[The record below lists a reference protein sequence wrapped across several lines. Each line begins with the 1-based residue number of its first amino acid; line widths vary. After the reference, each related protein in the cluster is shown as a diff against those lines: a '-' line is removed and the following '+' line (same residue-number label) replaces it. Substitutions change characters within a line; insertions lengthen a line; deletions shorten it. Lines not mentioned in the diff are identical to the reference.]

1 MNLKMKFRRLSP
13 DTRLY
18 HLDVPVIG
26 LTGGIATGKTTV
38 AGMLKNQGFA
48 IINADHLVKDIYAL
62 PETLEFLKLQ
72 HPEVVNKETINFRTL
87 REKVFTSQEVKVQIE
102 NFIYQRLPDAFKR
115 AYHKL
120 KAPELIIYDVPL
132 LFEKKLEHLVDVN
145 VLVYAPRKI
154 QRARLMNRDGIL
166 EDLAESI
173 LDQQMDIE
181 DKKLK
186 AQFIIDNSQTET
198 ELAEEIKQF
207 LRQILE

>member
-1 MNLKMKFRRLSP
+1 MKLKQKFKRLSS
-13 DTRLY
+13 DKRLY

-62 PETLEFLKLQ
+62 PETVEFLKLK
-72 HPEVVNKETINFRTL
+72 HPDVVSGETINFRLL
-87 REKVFTSQEVKVQIE
+87 REKVFTSKEMKVEIE
-102 NFIYQRLPDAFKR
+102 TFIYQRLPDAFMR
-115 AYHKL
+115 AYQKL

-132 LFEKKLEHLVDVN
+132 LFEKNLDNLVDIN

-154 QRARLMNRDGIL
+154 QGIRLMNRDGIL

-173 LDQQMDIE
+173 LDQQMSIE
-181 DKKLK
+181 DKKRK